1 MANNF
6 MVAESTN
13 LTGARIFSL
22 QATKDIQ
29 NGAIV
34 GKGDLVTGE
43 DQIYIALDD
52 YTDGMYL
59 VLNPA
64 WSYDDSRMVNQ
75 NEENYVNK
83 AGKPFRVY
91 RLEKDM
97 KYKIYNIAETF
108 EVGDVI
114 KYDAT
119 TGKYAKD
126 TTGSLKV
133 VYVEEQGF
141 PFCIGS
147 YGVQVAGD
155 TNNEYGY
162 AIGAKTIK
170 YTIEVIK

>member
-1 MANNF
+1 MNNY

-13 LTGARIFSL
+13 LTNARIFSL
-22 QATKDIQ
+22 QSTKEIQ

-43 DQIYIALDD
+43 TQIYNALDD

-64 WSYDDSRMVNQ
+64 WSYDDCKMVNQ
-75 NEENYVNK
+75 NEENYINNASV
-83 AGKPFRVY
+83 PFRAY

-97 KYKIYNIAETF
+97 KYKIYNINEKF
-108 EVGDVI
+108 EVGDTV

-119 TGKYAKD
+119 TSKYTKD
-126 TTGSLKV
+126 TDGKLKV
-133 VYVEEQGF
+133 VAIEEIGF

-147 YGVQVAGD
+147 SGVQVSGD
-155 TNNEYGY
+155 TNNEFGY
-162 AIGAKTIK
+162 VIGSKTVK